1 MEKTII
7 IGSGPAGL
15 TAGIYLAR
23 AGLSPLVLEGM
34 ESGGQLMTT
43 NHVDNFPGFGATTG
57 PEIVKSIRAQAERL
71 GVRFQMDEVTSLERQ
86 GDHIE
91 LIGMIGTYSARSVL
105 VATGASIEKTG
116 LPGEAQYWGR
126 GISGCLTCDAAFYK
140 GKRVVVVGT
149 GPAAQAAKNYL
160 EKVGDIVVGVVAP
173 DEARSFSGDG
183 AKLTQVGEIPAD
195 GAFIVTRRI
204 PQTKFLK
211 GVELDESGTIVT
223 HDRVCTSVPGVFAAG
238 DCAQPKFRQAIIA
251 AGDGA
256 FAALAIS
263 SYLKTLEMR

>member
-1 MEKTII
+1 MMENVII
-7 IGSGPAGL
+7 VGSGPAGM

-43 NHVDNFPGFGATTG
+43 NHVDNFPGFGTVTG
-57 PEIVKSIRAQAERL
+57 PEIIKSIRSQAERL
-71 GVRFQMDEVTSLERQ
+71 GVRFQMDEVTNLERK
-86 GDHIE
+86 GEAIE
-91 LIGMIGTYSARSVL
+91 LAGMIGNYSARAVL

-126 GISGCLTCDAAFYK
+126 GVSGCLTCDAAFYK

-173 DEARSFSGDG
+173 AEAGSFSGDG
-183 AKLTQVGEIPAD
+183 AKLTKVGEIETD

-211 GVELDESGTIVT
+211 GVELDASGTIVT
-223 HDRVCTSVPGVFAAG
+223 HERVFTSVPGVFAAG

-256 FAALAIS
+256 YAALAIAA
-263 SYLKTLEMR
+263 YLK

>member
-57 PEIVKSIRAQAERL
+57 PEIVKSIHAQAERL

-91 LIGMIGTYSARSVL
+91 LIGMIGNYFARSVL

>member
-23 AGLSPLVLEGM
+23 AGLSPLLLEGM

-43 NHVDNFPGFGATTG
+43 NHVDNFPGFGPTTG

-91 LIGMIGTYSARSVL
+91 LIGMIGNYSARSVL

-223 HDRVCTSVPGVFAAG
+223 HDRVCTSVSGVFAAG